1 MSETDSAEITVHDD
15 GEHDRY
21 VVEVDG
27 KVAGYTVYHIR
38 GGRHFFVHTE
48 IKLRFGGHGVGSV
61 LARYALDDVKAKG
74 GMIIPICPFIRA
86 FVDKHPEYE
95 SLVDHE
101 LWDRIDPGLPS
112 DGTT

>member
-1 MSETDSAEITVHDD
+1 MSETDSPEIIVHDD
-15 GEHDRY
+15 AEHDRY

-38 GGRHFFVHTE
+38 GGRYFFVHTE
-48 IKLRFGGHGVGSV
+48 IKLGFGGQGVGSM
-61 LARYALDDVKAKG
+61 LARHALDDVREKG

-86 FVDKHPEYE
+86 FVDEHPEYE

-101 LWDRIDPGLPS
+101 LWDRIHSRLHS
-112 DGTT
+112 DG

>member
-48 IKLRFGGHGVGSV
+48 IKLGFGGHGVGSV

>member
-1 MSETDSAEITVHDD
+1 MSETDRPVVTVHADA
-15 GEHDRY
+15 EHDRY

-27 KVAGYTVYHIR
+27 KVAGFTVYHIR
-38 GGRHFFVHTE
+38 GGRQFFVHTE
-48 IKLRFGGHGVGSV
+48 IKRRFGGHGVGSV
-61 LARYALDDVKAKG
+61 IARYALDDVKAKG

-101 LWDRIDPGLPS
+101 LWNHIDPRLHP
-112 DGTT
+112 D